1 LRKEGHL
8 DNKKML
14 RDLSDNEI
22 SKFKN
27 NLLNAEKIEVENLL
41 VKR

>member
-1 LRKEGHL
+1 MRKEGNL

-14 RDLSDNEI
+14 KDLNESEI

-27 NLLNAEKIEVENLL
+27 NLLNAEKVEVENLL

>member
-1 LRKEGHL
+1 
-8 DNKKML
+8 ML
-14 RDLSDNEI
+14 KDLSDNEI

-27 NLLNAEKIEVENLL
+27 KLLNAEKMEVENLL